1 MRSPANPLS
10 PADTSCSAAT
20 TSRFQLSANA
30 EKSKLKR
37 HTAWDGDME
46 RITLHVKNAVVY
58 IMSVPRTHKRL
69 KSHDPSKNYPSK
81 LSQILL
87 SGVLYR
93 KVSPQ
98 VEWKISGLWTGLTRE
113 RWCCTMGLMSR
124 LDMNTCLTNI
134 KTDILLEHC

>member
-1 MRSPANPLS
+1 MYNGVQTVAVCSILS
-10 PADTSCSAAT
+10 TSS
-20 TSRFQLSANA
+20 TSS
-30 EKSKLKR
+30 S
-37 HTAWDGDME
+37 T
-46 RITLHVKNAVVY
+46 
-58 IMSVPRTHKRL
+58 SV
-69 KSHDPSKNYPSK
+69 
-81 LSQILL
+81 L

-134 KTDILLEHC
+134 KTDI